1 MENTVKKTKAMYFAE
16 LREMVLAAVEDQAQQ
31 DELVEFIDKQI
42 ETLEKRKVAA
52 AERAEKKKAESDA
65 MTDAILA
72 QIGNELI
79 TVDEIVIALDSEE
92 VTRNKVTAR
101 LGKLVKAGTI
111 VKEAVKVEGNKRM
124 AYRLATATA
133 TDADAADA
141 DEE

>member
-31 DELVEFIDKQI
+31 DELGEFIDKQI

-72 QIGNELI
+72 QIGDKLI

-111 VKEAVKVEGNKRM
+111 VKEAVKVDGNKRM
-124 AYRLATATA
+124 AYRLAT
-133 TDADAADA
+133 DADAADA
-141 DEE
+141 YEESFVK

>member
-79 TVDEIVIALDSEE
+79 TVDEIVVALDSEE

-124 AYRLATATA
+124 AYRLAA
-133 TDADAADA
+133 DADAADA
-141 DEE
+141 DKE

>member
-72 QIGNELI
+72 QIGDELI

-111 VKEAVKVEGNKRM
+111 VKEAVKVDGNKRM
-124 AYRLATATA
+124 AYRLAT
-133 TDADAADA
+133 DADVADA

>member
-31 DELVEFIDKQI
+31 DELLEFIDKQI

-72 QIGNELI
+72 QIGNEPI

-124 AYRLATATA
+124 AYRLAA
-133 TDADAADA
+133 DADAADA
-141 DEE
+141 DKE

>member
-31 DELVEFIDKQI
+31 DELLEFIDKQI
-42 ETLEKRKVAA
+42 ETLERRKVAA

-72 QIGNELI
+72 QIGDELI
-79 TVDEIVIALDSEE
+79 TVDEIVVALDSEE

-111 VKEAVKVEGNKRM
+111 VKEAVKVDGNKRM
-124 AYRLATATA
+124 AYRLA

>member
-1 MENTVKKTKAMYFAE
+1 MDNTVKKTKAMYFAE

-31 DELVEFIDKQI
+31 DELLEFIDKQI

-52 AERAEKKKAESDA
+52 AERAEKKTAESDA

-72 QIGNELI
+72 QIGNEPI

-124 AYRLATATA
+124 AYRLAT
-133 TDADAADA
+133 DADAVDA

>member
-1 MENTVKKTKAMYFAE
+1 MENIVKKTKVMYFAE

-52 AERAEKKKAESDA
+52 AERAEKKQAESDA

-124 AYRLATATA
+124 AYRLAT
-133 TDADAADA
+133 DADAADA

>member
-79 TVDEIVIALDSEE
+79 TVDEIVVALDSEE

-101 LGKLVKAGTI
+101 LGKLVKAGVI

-124 AYRLATATA
+124 AYRLAT
-133 TDADAADA
+133 DADAVDA

>member
-1 MENTVKKTKAMYFAE
+1 MENAVKKTKAMYFAE
-16 LREMVLAAVEDQAQQ
+16 LREMVLAAVEDQAQR

-72 QIGNELI
+72 QIGNEPI

-124 AYRLATATA
+124 AYRLAT
-133 TDADAADA
+133 DADAADA

>member
-31 DELVEFIDKQI
+31 NELVEFIDKQI
-42 ETLEKRKVAA
+42 ETLEKRKIAA

-72 QIGNELI
+72 QIGDELI

-124 AYRLATATA
+124 AYRLAT
-133 TDADAADA
+133 DADAVDA

>member
-1 MENTVKKTKAMYFAE
+1 MENIVKKTKAMYFAE

-124 AYRLATATA
+124 AYRLAT
-133 TDADAADA
+133 DADAADA

>member
-31 DELVEFIDKQI
+31 DELLEFIDKQI

-72 QIGNELI
+72 QIGNEPI

-124 AYRLATATA
+124 AYRLAT
-133 TDADAADA
+133 DADAADA
-141 DEE
+141 NEE